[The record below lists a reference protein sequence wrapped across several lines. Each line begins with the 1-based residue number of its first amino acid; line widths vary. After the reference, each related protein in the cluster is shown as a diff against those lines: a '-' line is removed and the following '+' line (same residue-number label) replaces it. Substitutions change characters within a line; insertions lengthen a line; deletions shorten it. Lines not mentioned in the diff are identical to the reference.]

1 MLLSAEMRARLERL
15 ALTSRGRIRA
25 NLGGRHGSRRKG
37 ESLDFADFRPYVAG
51 DDFRRIDQHLY
62 ARLGQLVVREYQAED
77 ELTVRVVVDVS
88 ASMGLH
94 GKSSLAREIAGMIT
108 YLALAGG
115 DRVALYA
122 IPGRER
128 PLTIGPGGRHISVWP
143 RLESWLEGLTTG
155 GTMPMATILRNLVG
169 SATTRGSTVIVSDM
183 FDPEWERVLDGLG
196 LGIGGIVFH
205 VLGREE
211 IDPDLFGDLRLV
223 DVETGGEAIVSFSE
237 EAARV
242 YREKLEGFVE
252 GVAGRARRAGL
263 DYLLVPTTDDALDRA
278 LAALAGA
285 GVVR

>member
-1 MLLSAEMRARLERL
+1 MLLTSEMRARLERL

-25 NLGGRHGSRRKG
+25 NLGGRHASRRKG

-77 ELTVRVVVDVS
+77 ELTVRIVVDVS

-94 GKSSLAREIAGMIT
+94 RKSSVAAEIAAMIT
-108 YLALAGG
+108 YLVLAGG

-128 PLTIGPGGRHISVWP
+128 PLMIGPAGRHISVWP

-155 GTMPMATILRNLVG
+155 GTMPMAPTVRNLVG
-169 SATTRGSTVIVSDM
+169 SASIRGSTVIVSDM
-183 FDPEWERVLDGLG
+183 FDPEWEKVLDGLG
-196 LGIGGIVFH
+196 LGAGGLVFH

-211 IDPDLFGDLRLV
+211 IEPDLFGDLRLV

-237 EAARV
+237 EAGRAYRQRV
-242 YREKLEGFVE
+242 ESFVQ
-252 GVAGRARRAGL
+252 GVAGRSRRAGL
-263 DYLLVPTTDDALDRA
+263 DYLLVPTADDALDRA
-278 LAALAGA
+278 LFALAGS